1 MRQNP
6 SFAMTDVA
14 ELRRLIDANPWVT
27 LVSATDDGLVASHYA
42 VLLDEDRDDLTIVGH
57 VGRPDDL
64 IHGLGERELLV
75 VVQGPHG
82 YISPGWYGDAASVP
96 TWNFVSA
103 HLTGIPEL
111 LTPEENLVILERLV
125 ARFES
130 GMPQPRLMWAA
141 AERPRLRHE
150 ARARDHRLPPHPDEG
165 GRQAQ
170 AQPEPAGRGHRD
182 DHRRARGGRE
192 PVRRPAAGR
201 RDAARP
207 RRQEGGAVS
216 LAAARPSPSSRTRG

>member
-82 YISPGWYGDAASVP
+82 YISPGWYGDAANVP

-111 LTPEENLVILERLV
+111 LTPEENLRHPRASRRTIRERDAAAPPDV
-125 ARFES
+125 
-130 GMPQPRLMWAA
+130 GA
-141 AERPRLRHE
+141 AERSRLRHQAG
-150 ARARDHRLPPHPDEG
+150 ARHDRLPPHPDEG

-170 AQPEPAGRGHRD
+170 AEPEPAG
-182 DHRRARGGRE
+182 
-192 PVRRPAAGR
+192 
-201 RDAARP
+201 
-207 RRQEGGAVS
+207 
-216 LAAARPSPSSRTRG
+216 

>member
-6 SFAMTDVA
+6 SFAMTDVG
-14 ELRRLIDANPWVT
+14 ELRRLIDANPWMT

-64 IHGLGERELLV
+64 ILGLGERELLV

-82 YISPGWYGDAASVP
+82 YISPGWYGDGANVP

-111 LTPEENLVILERLV
+111 LTPDENLRVLDRLV

-130 GMPQPRLMWAA
+130 GMPQPRLLWELPNDRDFVTKLERGTVGFRLTPTKVVAKRKLSQNRPHEVVETIIAELDAGASPYADPRLA
-141 AERPRLRHE
+141 AEMQRALD
-150 ARARDHRLPPHPDEG
+150 ARRVAR
-165 GRQAQ
+165 
-170 AQPEPAGRGHRD
+170 
-182 DHRRARGGRE
+182 
-192 PVRRPAAGR
+192 
-201 RDAARP
+201 
-207 RRQEGGAVS
+207 
-216 LAAARPSPSSRTRG
+216 